1 MTPPP
6 LSELIHVVIVDDEP
20 LARERIRTLL
30 DKEPGFWVQSEC
42 ASGVEALAAFER
54 KRPDLL
60 FLDIQMPEMTGF
72 ELLERLQPPL
82 PAVIFVTAFDQHAL
96 KAFEVHALD
105 YLLKPFKQSR
115 FRETLLRA
123 RDAIGRRQDQGISSR
138 ILEMLAERK
147 TSSPY
152 LTRIPV
158 KVNERTLFLKVE
170 QIDWIEAAGN
180 YLVVHLGKESHV
192 IRETLT
198 SMESKLDPAH
208 FLRISRAALINLARV
223 KELQPLFNG
232 EHAVVLE
239 GGKTLTMTRSLRE
252 VEDRLKFS

>member
-1 MTPPP
+1 MA
-6 LSELIHVVIVDDEP
+6 IVDDEP

-30 DKEPGFWVQSEC
+30 EKEPGFVVQDEC
-42 ASGVEALAAFER
+42 ASGVEALAAFCR
-54 KRPDLL
+54 RRPDLV

-82 PAVIFVTAFDQHAL
+82 PEVIFVTAFDQHAL

-105 YLLKPFKQSR
+105 YLLKPFKQAR
-115 FRETLLRA
+115 FRETLQRA
-123 RDAIGRRQDQGISSR
+123 REAIGRQQEKGITSR
-138 ILEMLAERK
+138 ILEMLAERRAN
-147 TSSPY
+147 TNY
-152 LTRIPV
+152 LTRVPV
-158 KVNERTLFLKVE
+158 KVDERTVFLKVD

-208 FLRISRAALINLARV
+208 FLRISRSTVINLARV

-239 GGKTLTMTRSLRE
+239 GGKSLTMTRSLRE